1 MGKIGKGFLTAE
13 NAEPAEIKKGKHE
26 EILDWIVSRQVAK
39 SQSEDER
46 KIWTADSCYVAIL
59 RRVVLTRIPSTGSA
73 SSGRVT
79 RIAEKVFSVLA
90 AMTTSRRSG

>member
-1 MGKIGKGFLTAE
+1 MGKGFLTAE

-46 KIWTADSCYVAIL
+46 KI
-59 RRVVLTRIPSTGSA
+59 
-73 SSGRVT
+73 
-79 RIAEKVFSVLA
+79 
-90 AMTTSRRSG
+90 